1 MRATKENW
9 NSLNTTMGGAE
20 AVLEDFLGEVLFG
33 LRTEGWDGVK
43 SQRLGEW
50 LSGKGKS
57 MCN

>member
-33 LRTEGWDGVK
+33 LRTEG
-43 SQRLGEW
+43 
-50 LSGKGKS
+50 
-57 MCN
+57 